1 MIDTKSFG
9 HIGAQFSNSGE
20 VLISFCQYPASGST
34 VITKEEARKFADE
47 IYELLDA
54 PSGEV
59 ELRQVA

>member
-9 HIGAQFSNSGE
+9 HIGAQFSNSGD
-20 VLISFCQYPASGST
+20 VIIDFCQYPASGST